1 MLVDSHCH
9 LDRLELDIFDGSL
22 SKALDAARLNGVEE
36 FLCISI
42 NSSNHQL
49 VLEIADSYEDVYAS
63 IGIHPLYSKGEEI
76 DVDKLVSTAKHSK
89 VIAIGE
95 T

>member
-42 NSSNHQL
+42 
-49 VLEIADSYEDVYAS
+49 
-63 IGIHPLYSKGEEI
+63 
-76 DVDKLVSTAKHSK
+76 
-89 VIAIGE
+89 
-95 T
+95 